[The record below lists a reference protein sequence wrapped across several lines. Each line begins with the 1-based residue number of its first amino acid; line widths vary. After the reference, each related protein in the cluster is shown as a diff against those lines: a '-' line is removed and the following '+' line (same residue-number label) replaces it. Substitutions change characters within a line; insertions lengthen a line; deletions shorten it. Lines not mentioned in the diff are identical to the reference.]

1 MNARGHMTNFD
12 IIPNRRNSN
21 SIKWIR
27 YPKDVLPMWV
37 ADMDF
42 PAPKP
47 ILNTLHK
54 AVDHGVLGYEMPSA
68 ALKETVAARMDK
80 LYGWKVKP
88 EAVVAVTGIVSG
100 LSVAARIAC
109 SPKKGV
115 LLQTPVYNE
124 FHEVKINIGIPQL
137 DAPLIK
143 HVNEN
148 ILSYEIDWDI
158 FEKQVKKAGM
168 FLLCNPH
175 NPLGIIFSRKE
186 LLKMAEICI
195 RNNVLIV
202 SDEIHSELLLDDNK
216 FTPMAKL
223 SSEIEKHTITLVAPS
238 KTFNVAGLFCGF
250 AIITN
255 NELRERYEK
264 EVEHL
269 RMHVGSTGLLAA
281 QTAFSGECDGWLRE
295 LRRYLTGNRD
305 FLVEYVTEY
314 MPDVCL
320 TVPDATYL
328 GWLDFTQT
336 GIDGSPY
343 EFFLKNAKVA
353 MSEGKIFGRGG
364 EDHVRLNFGT
374 SRKLLKQGL
383 EQMRKALKSL

>member
-1 MNARGHMTNFD
+1 MTNFN
-12 IIPNRRNSN
+12 IVPNRRNPN
-21 SIKWIR
+21 NYNKWNY

-54 AVDHGVLGYEMPSA
+54 AVDHGVLGYELPSN
-68 ALKETVAARMDK
+68 ALKETVVTRMDR

-100 LSVAARIAC
+100 FSVAARIAC
-109 SPKKGV
+109 TPKKGV
-115 LLQTPVYNE
+115 LVQTPVYNE
-124 FHEVKINIGIPQL
+124 FHEVKNNVGIPQL
-137 DAPLIK
+137 DAPFIK
-143 HVNEN
+143 HVNGN

-186 LLKMAEICI
+186 LLKMAEICLK
-195 RNNVLIV
+195 NNVLIV
-202 SDEIHSELLLDDNK
+202 SDEIHSELLLDGNK
-216 FTPMAKL
+216 FTPLAKV
-223 SSEIEKHTITLVAPS
+223 SAEIAKHTITLIAPS
-238 KTFNVAGLFCGF
+238 KTFNVPGLFCGF
-250 AIITN
+250 AIIPN
-255 NELRERYEK
+255 DELRERYEK
-264 EVEHL
+264 EVSHL
-269 RMHVGSTGLLAA
+269 RLHVSSTGLFAA
-281 QTAFSGECDGWLRE
+281 RTAFSGHCDGWLKE

-314 MPDVCL
+314 MPQVRL
-320 TVPDATYL
+320 TVPSATYL

-336 GIDGSPY
+336 GIAGSPF

-353 MSEGKIFGRGG
+353 ASEGKIFGREG
-364 EDHVRLNFGT
+364 EGHIRLNFGT
-374 SRKLLKQGL
+374 SRKLLEQGL
-383 EQMRKALKSL
+383 EQMRKALTIFK

>member
-1 MNARGHMTNFD
+1 MTNFD
-12 IIPNRRNSN
+12 LVPNRRNSSN
-21 SIKWIR
+21 SLKWTL

-47 ILNTLHK
+47 ILDALHK
-54 AVDHGVLGYEMPSA
+54 AVDHGVLGYEMPSN
-68 ALKETVAARMDK
+68 ALKETVAARMDR

-100 LSVAARIAC
+100 FSVAARVLC
-109 SPKKGV
+109 TPKKGV
-115 LLQTPVYNE
+115 LVQTPVYNE
-124 FHEVKINIGIPQL
+124 FHEVKNNVGIPQL
-137 DAPLIK
+137 DAPFIK
-143 HVNEN
+143 HVDGN

-186 LLKMAEICI
+186 LLRMAEICI
-195 RNNVLIV
+195 KNNVLIV

-223 SSEIEKHTITLVAPS
+223 SSEIAKHTITLIAPS
-238 KTFNVAGLFCGF
+238 KTFNVPGLFCGF
-250 AIITN
+250 AIIPDK
-255 NELRERYEK
+255 ELRERYEK
-264 EVEHL
+264 EVNHL
-269 RMHVGSTGLLAA
+269 RLHVSSMGLIAA
-281 QTAFSGECDGWLRE
+281 RTAFSGECDGWLKE

-305 FLVEYVTEY
+305 FLVDYVTEY
-314 MPDVCL
+314 MPDVR
-320 TVPDATYL
+320 TTIPDATYL

-336 GIDGSPY
+336 GIKGSPF
-343 EFFLKNAKVA
+343 EFFLKKGKVA
-353 MSEGKIFGRGG
+353 FSDGKIFGKDG
-364 EDHVRLNFGT
+364 EGHVRLNFGT
-374 SRKLLKQGL
+374 SRKLLEQGL
-383 EQMRKALKSL
+383 ERMRKALRSI